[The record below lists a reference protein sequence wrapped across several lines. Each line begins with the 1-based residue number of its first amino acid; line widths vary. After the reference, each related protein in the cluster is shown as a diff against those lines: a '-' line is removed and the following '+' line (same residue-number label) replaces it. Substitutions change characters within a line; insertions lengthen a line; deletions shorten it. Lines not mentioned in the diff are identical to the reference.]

1 MHHALVVSVLQG
13 LANLGHDGQRLLRL
27 QLALAEQLPQVGSV
41 HVFHEEVVQG
51 AAFLGRRPVGGRR
64 RRQLSGAEV
73 VHGDD
78 VRMAKP
84 GQGAGLAAET
94 RLEGRVLRQLR
105 WENLQ
110 GHQAVEVRLAG
121 LVHCTHATGANE
133 FKNFQLGKGRGQFGR
148 CWRHKAAGSRPVGC
162 RHGFFGGR
170 RLGLAR

>member
-1 MHHALVVSVLQG
+1 MHHALIVGVLQG

-27 QLALAEQLPQVGSV
+27 QLALAEQLPQVGPV
-41 HVFHEEVVQG
+41 HVFHEEVVQRPT
-51 AAFLGRRPVGGRR
+51 FLGGRALAC
-64 RRQLSGAEV
+64 RQLGAAEV

-84 GQGAGLAAET
+84 GQRAGLAAET